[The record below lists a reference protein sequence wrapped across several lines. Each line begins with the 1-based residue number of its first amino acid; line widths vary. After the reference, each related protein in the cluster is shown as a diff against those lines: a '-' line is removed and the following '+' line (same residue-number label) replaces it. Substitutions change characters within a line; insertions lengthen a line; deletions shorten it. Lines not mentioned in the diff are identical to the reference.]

1 MRQFIA
7 LLDTL
12 LFAVRP
18 VRMDSEKLM
27 DPTVYLIETHRQTYC
42 GVIIVQ
48 NDVMI
53 KFRTED
59 LKPVKILKKNIKQV
73 SIVQQEYRATA

>member
-12 LFAVRP
+12 LFAVQPIRI
-18 VRMDSEKLM
+18 DSSKLM
-27 DPTVYLIETHRQTYC
+27 DSTVYLIETHRQTYC

-48 NDVMI
+48 DDVMI

-73 SIVQQEYRATA
+73 SILRQEYRATA